1 VIDRG
6 TIVIRGSRIACV
18 GTCST
23 AGVDRVID
31 ARGKTIIPGMI
42 DMHAHHYSEY
52 SGITPP
58 HDYEVAI
65 YLAYGFTSTLDP
77 SIWSEDVFPAA
88 EMIDAG
94 KMIGPRTFSTGDPL
108 YRGDGARNNDLT
120 SYKVAE
126 QNIARLQSYGAITL
140 KQYLQP
146 RRIQHQWITDIAR
159 KRNMN
164 VTAEGDSLA
173 YDLGMTMDGQTGF
186 EHPLSYV
193 PLYGDAT
200 KFFGMAHVFYS
211 PTAIVGGAGPWNEE
225 YFFQSSDLWKDAKLR
240 RFTPWRQLLA
250 HLRRRM
256 LRPTTDYSYP
266 LIAQALADVVANGGY
281 GAIGGHGQQNGIGSQ
296 WELWMYSSALG
307 PMGALR
313 VATVDGARYLGLEQD
328 LGSLSVGK
336 LADLVVLNKNPLDD
350 IHNANDI
357 QYVMKGGILYNADTL
372 DETWPSN
379 VPFGDDYWVFPPALR
394 SDTRPTDYFD
404 HH

>member
-1 VIDRG
+1 
-6 TIVIRGSRIACV
+6 
-18 GTCST
+18 
-23 AGVDRVID
+23 
-31 ARGKTIIPGMI
+31 
-42 DMHAHHYSEY
+42 
-52 SGITPP
+52 
-58 HDYEVAI
+58 
-65 YLAYGFTSTLDP
+65 
-77 SIWSEDVFPAA
+77 
-88 EMIDAG
+88 
-94 KMIGPRTFSTGDPL
+94 
-108 YRGDGARNNDLT
+108 
-120 SYKVAE
+120 
-126 QNIARLQSYGAITL
+126 
-140 KQYLQP
+140 
-146 RRIQHQWITDIAR
+146 
-159 KRNMN
+159 MN

-256 LRPTTDYSYP
+256 LRPDTDYSYP

-296 WELWMYSSALG
+296 WELWMYASALG

-328 LGSLSVGK
+328 LGSLTVGK
-336 LADLVVLNKNPLDD
+336 LADIVVLNKNPLDD

-357 QYVMKGGILYNADTL
+357 QYVMKGGVLYNADTL
-372 DETWPSN
+372 DEVWPAS
-379 VPFGDDYWVFPPALR
+379 VPFGDDYWVFPPAMR
-394 SDTRPTDYFD
+394 SDTRPTDFFD